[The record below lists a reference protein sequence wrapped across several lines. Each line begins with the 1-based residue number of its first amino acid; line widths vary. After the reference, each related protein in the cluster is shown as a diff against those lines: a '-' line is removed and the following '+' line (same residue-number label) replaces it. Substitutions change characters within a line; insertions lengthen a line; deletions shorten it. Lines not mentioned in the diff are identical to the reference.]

1 LGVGLAAATIAL
13 EISSRNARVAAL
25 QKRWDRLRAGLEL
38 VLDHWGAD
46 MADLPGGT
54 SGLLGPGLQGEGA
67 DRLVTR
73 TDPGVVSLVA
83 ELCGHERQAAEEL
96 EQRKTRVEERKPL
109 DASPAAITLGMPDDA
124 GGARGAGTEGDGTG
138 EEGAGVH
145 GVFDA
150 QRRPRPAEQPL
161 RGQRA
166 PRLREFRKDRG
177 STPGEGDDLMIPG
190 VMSWQ
195 KANPMAH

>member
-1 LGVGLAAATIAL
+1 
-13 EISSRNARVAAL
+13 
-25 QKRWDRLRAGLEL
+25 
-38 VLDHWGAD
+38 
-46 MADLPGGT
+46 MAVVPGGA
-54 SGLLGPGLQGEGA
+54 SGLLGRDYKGKEATTQGLSHRPGRTLAGRRTARPRAPGRRGA
-67 DRLVTR
+67 R
-73 TDPGVVSLVA
+73 
-83 ELCGHERQAAEEL
+83 AAD
-96 EQRKTRVEERKPL
+96 

>member
-1 LGVGLAAATIAL
+1 MRVQVSCHRKAKVAATGRGHGRRPRGRQRPAL
-13 EISSRNARVAAL
+13 
-25 QKRWDRLRAGLEL
+25 
-38 VLDHWGAD
+38 
-46 MADLPGGT
+46 
-54 SGLLGPGLQGEGA
+54 PGLQGEGSDHA
-67 DRLVTR
+67 RSIASPR
-73 TDPGVVSLVA
+73 ACSRWSPN
-83 ELCGHERQAAEEL
+83 CAATSA
-96 EQRKTRVEERKPL
+96 RPPRSSSSGRPRVEERKPL

-138 EEGAGVH
+138 DEGAGVH